1 MSKDTLTFD
10 NRAAAVKRTLAQYQG
25 MPVAAVAEG
34 FISAEQIR
42 ANILTDMRSFVKQME
57 MLRAGSKDRKSV
69 DVSLAQ
75 FAKRKYGFSFDE
87 ATGSPESFYE
97 AIGVDPSMHT
107 LESLYSMPDF
117 DEGYR
122 WLIPEVIREAVRLGL
137 RKSPIYPNLIAA
149 EENVSQPKV
158 QMPSI
163 NMSDAMPK
171 KIGEAESIPVGVTSF
186 NSKDVKLSKF
196 ATGVEVTDEV
206 QQYVSLNLLSLY
218 LQDAGVKLGIALDS
232 TAIDVLI
239 NGDQA
244 DASGAAAVIGAIT
257 ANTITYRDLLRAW
270 IRLGGLGKTP
280 SCMLSHEEAALDILD
295 LSEFKGFA
303 GQTKSAIINLQT
315 PVPQSQSYYIHG
327 AFPTGKKVM
336 LVDKTS
342 ALIKLNA
349 GGLRV
354 ESDRIVQKQISGTY
368 VTLTTGFANLFRD
381 ARLLIN
387 YGIAYAG
394 NEFPSWMDMRSI
406 EAETFKG

>member
-1 MSKDTLTFD
+1 MSKDLLTFD
-10 NRAAAVKRTLAQYQG
+10 NRAAAVKRTFAQYKG
-25 MPVAAVAEG
+25 MPEVVVAEG

-42 ANILTDMRSFVKQME
+42 SNILTDMKSFVKQAE
-57 MLRAGSKDRKSV
+57 MLRAGSKDRRSV
-69 DVSLAQ
+69 DITLAQ

-87 ATGSPESFYE
+87 VTGSPEGFYE

-107 LESLYSMPDF
+107 LESLYAMPDF

-137 RKSPIYPNLIAA
+137 RKNPIYPSLLAA
-149 EENVSQPKV
+149 EENVSQMKV
-158 QMPSI
+158 SMPSI

-171 KIGEAESIPVGVTSF
+171 KIGEAESIPVGVTTF
-186 NSKDVKLSKF
+186 NSKEVKLSKY

-218 LQDAGVKLGIALDS
+218 LQDAGIKLQIALDS

-244 DASGAAAVIGAIT
+244 DASGACATIGATT
-257 ANTITYRDLLRAW
+257 AGTIVYRDILRAW
-270 IRLGGLGKTP
+270 IRMGGLGKTP
-280 SCMLSHEEAALDILD
+280 SCMLSNEEAALDVLD
-295 LSEFKGFA
+295 LAEFKGFN
-303 GQTKSAIINLQT
+303 GQSKTQLISLQT
-315 PVPQSQSYYIHG
+315 PVPQSQSYFIHG
-327 AFPTGKKVM
+327 SFPTGKKLM

-349 GGLRV
+349 AGLRV

-381 ARLLIN
+381 ARLLID
-387 YGIAYAG
+387 YSLAYSDNG
-394 NEFPSWMDMRSI
+394 FPSWMDMRSI